1 MNNMDSTWITPLKK
15 GDREE
20 MDCYSQAVSRAIDLM
35 CAFGLWAVSYLSL
48 GVYGVVFTLWS
59 YLTAASALCLTVS
72 TLYG

>member
-1 MNNMDSTWITPLKK
+1 
-15 GDREE
+15 